1 MSNFFDNEGY
11 ICITFFSMRIGRLTI
26 EMQRFADPGA
36 FRVTECNGC
45 ERGSEDS
52 RSRAREGRKEPAI
65 RRAAGLA
72 LVPRAFAKHAGRRTH
87 AASCRDE
94 ADDLENLAC
103 EWRGD
108 ARTMRGISVLNFAR
122 RSWQRVTRP
131 RPLLDVV
138 PRVAMTFGFDFE
150 WSLEWSVSLS
160 HLPIRDWDL
169 IYVAP
174 PPKFSATPPRHCRM
188 PTWIRRWWWVP
199 CYEYHVSSNARIVC
213 LYMRSI
219 LNSPNAV
226 LSDFF

>member
-1 MSNFFDNEGY
+1 
-11 ICITFFSMRIGRLTI
+11 MR
-26 EMQRFADPGA
+26 RFASS
-36 FRVTECNGC
+36 RVREASAEARTRDFAR
-45 ERGSEDS
+45 ERDV
-52 RSRAREGRKEPAI
+52 RSRGDSESERPV
-65 RRAAGLA
+65 A

-138 PRVAMTFGFDFE
+138 RVAMTFGFDFE

-160 HLPIRDWDL
+160 HLSTYLFGIGIWFMLRR
-169 IYVAP
+169 VP
-174 PPKFSATPPRHCRM
+174 PPKFSAAPSP
-188 PTWIRRWWWVP
+188 
-199 CYEYHVSSNARIVC
+199 
-213 LYMRSI
+213 
-219 LNSPNAV
+219 PNADLDSSLEVSTLLWIPCLFGCAHRV
-226 LSDFF
+226 LVYALDS

>member
-1 MSNFFDNEGY
+1 
-11 ICITFFSMRIGRLTI
+11 
-26 EMQRFADPGA
+26 MQRTA
-36 FRVTECNGC
+36 GC
-45 ERGSEDS
+45 S
-52 RSRAREGRKEPAI
+52 
-65 RRAAGLA
+65 
-72 LVPRAFAKHAGRRTH
+72 FAKHAGGRTH

-160 HLPIRDWDL
+160 STYLPIRDWDL
-169 IYVAP
+169 IYVALGAIAEILRCP
-174 PPKFSATPPRHCRM
+174 VIAECRPGFVAGGEYPVMLWVSCLFGPAM
-188 PTWIRRWWWVP
+188 PCIHMCALFLTLLIYWLDHSCP
-199 CYEYHVSSNARIVC
+199 VSIFLFFENLGVYQIIV
-213 LYMRSI
+213 
-219 LNSPNAV
+219 
-226 LSDFF
+226 